1 MYPAK
6 SFEKQKFLNS
16 TCQPGLRINEKDSL
30 MDSDIEEFITDT
42 IIIAKVKNGGDMN
55 KMSEAIKKK
64 LNENFG
70 GSWTVIV
77 VKWPIGGLARSG
89 IPWNGTYLHQC

>member
-1 MYPAK
+1 M
-6 SFEKQKFLNS
+6 
-16 TCQPGLRINEKDSL
+16 PGLRVNEKGAL
-30 MDSDIEEFITDT
+30 MSPAMAEYITDT

-64 LNENFG
+64 LNQNFG

-89 IPWNGTYLHQC
+89 IPWNGTYINVDHGAHSFIIFRA